1 MINWIV
7 EHKTLCTEIVFMV
20 GYLTMFIVN
29 IVRSFKGKSSIDL
42 LSCISSWICEAE
54 NLSPDGNGSLKM
66 FYVLEKIKDYCDSNN
81 KVYDNDYYEK
91 IVEGIL
97 ETPTKK

>member
-1 MINWIV
+1 MINWVV
-7 EHKTLCTEIVFMV
+7 EHKTLFTEIVFMV

-29 IVRSFKGKSSIDL
+29 IIRSSKGQIKLDI
-42 LSCISSWICEAE
+42 LSFISNAICEAE

-81 KVYDNDYYEK
+81 KVFDSEYFENL
-91 IVEGIL
+91 VEGIL